1 VLYHYQAHTTSIPI
15 RYKFLS
21 HLAFVSEPVT
31 QDEEDKILFE
41 LGNVKGFIDVKEK
54 KLEIEDR
61 LRNKLANNKDMQD
74 IASKLAEIIK

>member
-1 VLYHYQAHTTSIPI
+1 
-15 RYKFLS
+15 
-21 HLAFVSEPVT
+21 
-31 QDEEDKILFE
+31 